1 MGDQTLAIMCVD
13 GTACT
18 VPRYL
23 SCQGAKHNRS
33 TTVERSRSGNGL
45 GSRIV
50 VERSRSGYGLGSRMV
65 VERRGSGDGLG
76 STTYSNMALLCKMS
90 TRQEYRYECLEFVIY
105 LFSR

>member
-33 TTVERSRSGNGL
+33 TTVERSRSGN
-45 GSRIV
+45 
-50 VERSRSGYGLGSRMV
+50 GLGSRMV